1 MKKLLLSLCAVLMT
15 AVSYAEKTVTFDAT
29 ADYTADAG
37 TLTLEKD
44 GVSIT
49 ISGGTLANQ
58 TDYRFY
64 KGQTG
69 TFSST
74 VGNIKKIIFTC
85 TASGTTKYGP
95 GCFTVGDGTY
105 SYEGTTGTWEG
116 SSTEVVF
123 TASSNQVRA
132 TKIEVTVDD
141 SNNTYSVEAPT
152 FSLTSGS
159 YKDTQKVTITAP
171 EGYGIIYTTDGSKPV
186 EGNGIA
192 VTANTVDVEISSTTT
207 LKAIAVDNN
216 DPDIQSAASS
226 LVITIYH
233 ELGSLESPCTVK
245 EALDFIKAGENLD
258 SYFVFTKGT
267 VSSIENFGNT
277 ATYWIKSDNG
287 EDSLEVYSGYA
298 LGNVAFS
305 DVSELGVGD
314 VVTVYGKLTLYKTTY
329 EYTYNNYIVAHD
341 KSGREG
347 TLEQLSPITLADFT
361 NGGFENWTNGEAD
374 FWKSTTTASS
384 ATISLSTDAYSGSS
398 SVMIQGATNNVR
410 LATTEISLDA
420 GYYLITF
427 YAKAVDANA
436 QVRPGYVK
444 ATLNDTKTSYTLSS
458 YKYVS
463 DAITVSNEWTKVEK
477 AFQLEEDATVSLV
490 IMNPKDQGNVLVD
503 EFSLTPTT
511 EDAMAIS
518 TVSESNTNNAVFNL
532 AGQKVNA
539 NYNGIVIVNGK
550 KILQK

>member
-1 MKKLLLSLCAVLMT
+1 MT

-64 KGQTG
+64 KNQTG

-85 TASGTTKYGP
+85 TTSGAVKYGP
-95 GCFTVGDGTY
+95 GCFTVVDGTY
-105 SYEGTTGTWEG
+105 SYEEDGTTGTWEG

-192 VTANTVDVEISSTTT
+192 VTTNTVDVEISSTTT

-216 DPDIQSAASS
+216 DPDIQSAAAS

-233 ELGSLESPCTVK
+233 ELGSLEAPCTVK

-361 NGGFENWTNGEAD
+361 NGGFENWTDGEAD
-374 FWKSTTTASS
+374 FWKSNTTASS

-410 LATTEISLDA
+410 LATTEISLEA

-444 ATLNDTKTSYTLSS
+444 ATLNDTKTSYTLGS
-458 YKYVS
+458 YNYVS

-490 IMNPKDQGNVLVD
+490 IMNPKNQGNVLVD

-511 EDAMAIS
+511 EDAMTIS